1 MKKIVYSILVFGAA
15 LALNSCEKQL
25 DIAQHGVLSYDTYYQ
40 TDEEAETGVNALY
53 LEARGMGMN
62 YILGKNMLTDDYWAG
77 GASRADNADLE
88 ALNEF
93 TFGSGQNYL
102 EGMFTGYYKIVYKAN
117 VVIGHVEDKS
127 EVKQRCIAEARVF
140 RAWAYFELIT
150 MWGNPPLVDHEL
162 LPDEYSC
169 PNGKTEELWALVE
182 SDLNTAIASNKL
194 AEKANADDSGTWRVT
209 KQFAQAVLGKA
220 YLWQGKKKEAA
231 DMVDAVINSG
241 KYRLFDGAN
250 YENILSYNTKHN
262 CESMCEFNRVK
273 DPNNIMD
280 NFDMTYVML
289 GWRTDRLNITDPTV
303 HPSNGWG
310 FVVPQKNLYD
320 EFVKEEGE
328 RGHRL
333 NSTLKTYPQL
343 MEMGVTIIPG
353 NTIIGEGY
361 FNWKLR
367 YEPEAFGSEI
377 VGMIHHQDM
386 RIMRYAE
393 VLLLAAEANLGINQ
407 SKADQYL
414 NEVRQRVGLPQKTAT
429 LEAIQLEKRL
439 ELCAEGTRYQDMIRW
454 GIAYDRMKDQGAYCP
469 ILDSNGQVTHKNYN
483 TDPSKY
489 GFKQGKHELLPY
501 PAKELGLN
509 PNIVQNPGW

>member
-1 MKKIVYSILVFGAA
+1 MKNYLYSVLVFGAA

-25 DIAQHGVLSYDTYYQ
+25 DIPQHGVLSYDTYYQ
-40 TDEEAETGVNALY
+40 TDEEAETGVNAIY

-102 EGMFTGYYKIVYKAN
+102 EGMFTSYYKIIYKAN
-117 VVIGHVEDKS
+117 VILGHVADEGDI
-127 EVKQRCIAEARVF
+127 KQRCRAEAKVF
-140 RAWAYFELIT
+140 RAWAYFELIS

-162 LPDEYSC
+162 LPSEYSC
-169 PNGKTEELWALVE
+169 PNGTTEELWGLVE
-182 SDLNTAIASNKL
+182 SDLTEAIGSGKL
-194 AEKANADDSGTWRVT
+194 AEKSKVDDNLTWRLT
-209 KQFAQAVLGKA
+209 KQFAQAMLGKA
-220 YLWQGKKKEAA
+220 YLWQGKNKEAA
-231 DMVDAVINSG
+231 AQFQAVIDSNL
-241 KYRLFDGAN
+241 YALYTDTD
-250 YENILSYNTKHN
+250 YQDILSYNTKHN
-262 CESMCEFNRVK
+262 RESICEFNRVK

-328 RGHRL
+328 DGYRL
-333 NSTLKTYPQL
+333 NNTLKTYPQL
-343 MEMGVTIIPG
+343 NQMGVTIIPG

-377 VGMIHHQDM
+377 VGMIHHQDL
-386 RIMRYAE
+386 RIMRFAE
-393 VLLLAAEANLGINQ
+393 VLLLAAEAYIGIDQ
-407 SKADQYL
+407 GKADQYL
-414 NEVRQRVGLPQKTAT
+414 NMVRERARLRTKTAT
-429 LEAIQLEKRL
+429 LEAIQVEKRL
-439 ELCAEGTRYQDMIRW
+439 ELCAEGTRYQDLIRW
-454 GIAYDRMKDQGAYCP
+454 GIAYDKMKDQGAYCP
-469 ILDSNGQVTHKNYN
+469 ILDSNGRVTHVTYN
-483 TDPSKY
+483 NDPSKY
-489 GFKQGKHELLPY
+489 GFKKGKHELLPY
-501 PAKELGLN
+501 PAKEIGLN